1 MTSKALVKLSLLQ
14 SQTQWQGVF
23 SLSIGII
30 GLRTYLIYW
39 CIHVLIWEKQGF
51 EDPDV
56 LFSQLLNFTQHQNNR
71 HGPRQSQAVFSAFG
85 SLDDNSTWGNIS
97 CPSHSPSPLTTDS
110 HIIAPPTF
118 YLASSPQKNA
128 PLFQWKLTKFKKSL
142 CL

>member
-23 SLSIGII
+23 GLSIGII

-39 CIHVLIWEKQGF
+39 YIHVLIWEKQGF

-56 LFSQLLNFTQHQNNR
+56 LFSQLLNFTQYQNNR

-85 SLDDNSTWGNIS
+85 SIPRGVTSAVRHIHHPHSRPIPTSSLHQPFISHHHHKKMLPFFNGN
-97 CPSHSPSPLTTDS
+97 
-110 HIIAPPTF
+110 
-118 YLASSPQKNA
+118 
-128 PLFQWKLTKFKKSL
+128 
-142 CL
+142 